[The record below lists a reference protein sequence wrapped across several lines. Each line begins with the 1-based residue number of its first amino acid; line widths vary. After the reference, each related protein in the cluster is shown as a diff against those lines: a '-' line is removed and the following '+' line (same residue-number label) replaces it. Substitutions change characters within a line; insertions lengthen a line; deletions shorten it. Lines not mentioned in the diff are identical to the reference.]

1 MKNEFTVIYTPYK
14 ISSIRLY
21 RMHHGLFNFKPHLNM
36 SNLYLYY
43 AKHFI
48 LLYDLLNQFRFY
60 GKKK

>member
-1 MKNEFTVIYTPYK
+1 MKNEFTVIYTPHK

-48 LLYDLLNQFRFY
+48 ILYDLLN
-60 GKKK
+60 